1 MLLSFVDTEK
11 PVLLLSRSAGAN
23 EARYVLVANLR
34 GIRCDDVQATDC
46 VERLASN
53 KATNEVKAMFS
64 GWNTRINLILRDWV
78 SNFKNQ
84 GSVQLIEERR
94 VQ

>member
-1 MLLSFVDTEK
+1 VF
-11 PVLLLSRSAGAN
+11 
-23 EARYVLVANLR
+23 VANLQ
-34 GIRCDDVQATDC
+34 GIRCDVQATDC

-53 KATNEVKAMFS
+53 KATNKVQAMIS
-64 GWNTRINLILRDWV
+64 SWNTRVIIILRDWV

-94 VQ
+94 VQELSGKIEQEESSLFF